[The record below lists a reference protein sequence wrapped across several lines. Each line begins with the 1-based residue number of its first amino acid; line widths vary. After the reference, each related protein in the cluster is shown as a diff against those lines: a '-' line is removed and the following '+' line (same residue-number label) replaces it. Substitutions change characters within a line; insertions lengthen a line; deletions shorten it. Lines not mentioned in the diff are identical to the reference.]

1 MVARLQRFHAGAD
14 LAHHPRALM
23 AEDGRKD
30 AFRIGAGQGELIGV
44 ANAGC
49 LDLDQHLALA
59 GALQLDRRYFKWLA
73 GLDSQCGAHVHSLP
87 PLDPVLVSL
96 LLPACHAVK
105 AKAFLNAGPLL
116 PGMLGAGPR
125 SAQQTFSF
133 VPGARLALWCRGR
146 IAEIGEGDKP
156 HMMRTATD
164 GDRTFEAAAMMAFA
178 MLLLPLMDAAGKY
191 LALYE
196 GVTPGTTSLW
206 RFVIQVLLTAPVI
219 LVISGLRGLRPN
231 RWGPNLVRGLL
242 LGWASGLFL
251 IAVKYV
257 PIADA
262 MAIFFVEP
270 FILTA
275 LSALLLREQV
285 RWPRWLAIVVG
296 FAGALLVIQPNFAAF
311 GFVSLLPLGTATLFA
326 VYLLLN
332 RIYSAHDG
340 PLVMQFAAGIGG
352 TLAIAAVL
360 PAGTLLQV
368 EDIAWSVPGT
378 GLAVALLVLAGL
390 ISAYGHLIVVAA
402 LRLAPASLLAPFQY
416 FEIVMAAIV
425 GYLVFGN
432 FPTLSKW
439 FGIAI
444 IIGSGLF
451 ILWREQRR
459 SDKRKH
465 DFSR

>member
-1 MVARLQRFHAGAD
+1 MISASS
-14 LAHHPRALM
+14 
-23 AEDGRKD
+23 E
-30 AFRIGAGQGELIGV
+30 GE
-44 ANAGC
+44 
-49 LDLDQHLALA
+49 
-59 GALQLDRRYFKWLA
+59 
-73 GLDSQCGAHVHSLP
+73 
-87 PLDPVLVSL
+87 
-96 LLPACHAVK
+96 
-105 AKAFLNAGPLL
+105 
-116 PGMLGAGPR
+116 
-125 SAQQTFSF
+125 
-133 VPGARLALWCRGR
+133 
-146 IAEIGEGDKP
+146 
-156 HMMRTATD
+156 
-164 GDRTFEAAAMMAFA
+164 RTFEAAAMMAFA

-196 GVTPGTTSLW
+196 GVTPGTSSLW
-206 RFVIQVLLTAPVI
+206 RFVIQILLTAPVI
-219 LVISGLRGLRPN
+219 LALSGARGLKPN
-231 RWGPNLVRGLL
+231 HWGPNLMRGLL

-275 LSALLLREQV
+275 LSALFLRERV

-296 FAGALLVIQPNFAAF
+296 FIGALIVIQPNFVEF
-311 GFVSLLPLGTATLFA
+311 GFVSLLPLLTATLFA
-326 VYLLLN
+326 IYLLLN
-332 RIYSAHDG
+332 RVYAAHDSA
-340 PLVMQFAAGIGG
+340 LVMQFTAGIGG
-352 TLAIAAVL
+352 TIAIGAVL
-360 PAGTLLQV
+360 PVGAILQV
-368 EDIAWSVPGT
+368 EDISWSVPST
-378 GLAVALLVLAGL
+378 GLAVALLVFAGL
-390 ISAYGHLIVVAA
+390 ISAYGHLVVVAA

-459 SDKRKH
+459 SVKPKH